1 MAGKKRVEELK
12 LNSEQ
17 QERLIELFQEEPDL
31 WNVSS
36 AAYSKKESRQKALRT
51 IVEKLKEDYEGLEC
65 NVNQIQAKISYLRGY
80 YSKELAKIN
89 KSRKSGAGSDE
100 VYSSSWIHFKS
111 LDTFLKTQIVPR
123 GSQSKI
129 WTHLQWMMMMI

>member
-36 AAYSKKESRQKALRT
+36 PAYSKKESRQKALRT

-65 NVNQIQAKISYLRGY
+65 NGKFIMKLNNFCSLYEI
-80 YSKELAKIN
+80 IN
-89 KSRKSGAGSDE
+89 KNCKGILR
-100 VYSSSWIHFKS
+100 Y
-111 LDTFLKTQIVPR
+111 
-123 GSQSKI
+123 
-129 WTHLQWMMMMI
+129 

>member
-36 AAYSKKESRQKALRT
+36 AAYSKKESRQKALWT

-65 NVNQIQAKISYLRGY
+65 NGKFI
-80 YSKELAKIN
+80 
-89 KSRKSGAGSDE
+89 
-100 VYSSSWIHFKS
+100 
-111 LDTFLKTQIVPR
+111 
-123 GSQSKI
+123 
-129 WTHLQWMMMMI
+129 M